1 MNLDNIL
8 RTMNEY
14 LSDMFNMFGGE
25 SMEYSTA
32 VRQVR
37 ENISDDVLSQV
48 ARTGADYESDSP
60 TEPLQFSRG
69 KAAQNILSN
78 FQTDLAQLR
87 KEQREQGTAKVQAQ
101 RYYTEQKLDA
111 PDAPADIKQ
120 LKEQAAARYDFNN
133 NVNDWYSDIV
143 NSAELTDAEK
153 DDIREEYSTLNAD
166 YSDPDKRNTVRSK
179 TQKLL
184 DKIEKNRK
192 NKDTNTEP
200 NAPILG
206 VGADLSTIT

>member
-14 LSDMFNMFGGE
+14 LSDMFNLFGGE
-25 SMEYSTA
+25 SMEYSAA
-32 VRQVR
+32 VKQVR
-37 ENISDDVLSQV
+37 DNLSDDVISQV
-48 ARTGADYESDSP
+48 ARKGADYESDSP

-101 RYYTEQKLDA
+101 RYYTEQKLDV
-111 PDAPADIKQ
+111 PDAPVDIKQ

-133 NVNDWYSDIV
+133 NVNDWYDDIV
-143 NSAELTDAEK
+143 NSAELSDAEK
-153 DDIREEYSTLNAD
+153 DDIREEYSTLNTD

-184 DKIEKNRK
+184 DKIEKSRK

>member
-37 ENISDDVLSQV
+37 ENISDDVLTQV
-48 ARTGADYESDSP
+48 ARTGADYESDIP

-87 KEQREQGTAKVQAQ
+87 KEQRETGTAKTQAQ
-101 RYYTEQKLDA
+101 RYYTEQKLDE
-111 PDAPADIKQ
+111 PDIPVDLNKI
-120 LKEQAAARYDFNN
+120 KEQAAARYDFNN
-133 NVNDWYSDIV
+133 NVNDWYDEIMES
-143 NSAELTDAEK
+143 ELISEAEK
-153 DDIREEYSTLNAD
+153 EEVRDKYSTITTN
-166 YSDPDKRNTVRSK
+166 YSDPDFRDDIRNTVMP
-179 TQKLL
+179 LL
-184 DKIEKNRK
+184 DRIHAEEAAAYGVI
-192 NKDTNTEP
+192 D
-200 NAPILG
+200 G
-206 VGADLSTIT
+206 VGADLSTII

>member
-14 LSDMFNMFGGE
+14 LSDMFNLFGGE

-37 ENISDDVLSQV
+37 ENLSDDVITQV

-78 FQTDLAQLR
+78 FQSDLAQLR
-87 KEQREQGTAKVQAQ
+87 KEQRETGTAKTQAQ
-101 RYYTEQKLDA
+101 RYYTEQKLDE
-111 PDAPADIKQ
+111 PDAPADLKRV
-120 LKEQAAARYDFNN
+120 KEQAAARYDFNN
-133 NVNDWYSDIV
+133 NVNDWYDDIV
-143 NSAELTDAEK
+143 NSQELTDAEI
-153 DDIREEYSTLNAD
+153 DDIKDEYSTLNTD
-166 YSDPDKRNTVRSK
+166 YSDPEKRNTIRSK

-184 DKIEKNRK
+184 DKIEKKRK

-200 NAPILG
+200 FAPVEG
-206 VGADLSTIT
+206 VGADLSTLT

>member
-14 LSDMFNMFGGE
+14 LSDMFNMFGGK

-37 ENISDDVLSQV
+37 ENISDDVLTQV

-101 RYYTEQKLDA
+101 RYYTEQKLDN
-111 PDAPADIKQ
+111 PDKVVDVKQ
-120 LKEQAAARYDFNN
+120 LTQQAAARYDFNN
-133 NVNDWYSDIV
+133 NVNDWYDEIMES
-143 NSAELTDAEK
+143 ELISEDEK
-153 DDIREEYSTLNAD
+153 EEVRDKYSTITTN
-166 YSDPDKRNTVRSK
+166 YSDPDFRDDIRNTVMP
-179 TQKLL
+179 LL
-184 DKIEKNRK
+184 DRIHAEESAAYGVL
-192 NKDTNTEP
+192 D
-200 NAPILG
+200 G
-206 VGADLSTIT
+206 VGADLSTLI

>member
-14 LSDMFNMFGGE
+14 LKDIFDAFGGQ

-48 ARTGADYESDSP
+48 ARTGADYESDNP

-69 KAAQNILSN
+69 KSAQNILSN
-78 FQTDLAQLR
+78 FQSDLSQLR
-87 KEQREQGTAKVQAQ
+87 KEQRETGTAKVQTQ
-101 RYYTEQKLDA
+101 RYYTEQKLDN
-111 PDAPADIKQ
+111 PDAALNIKRV
-120 LKEQAAARYDFNN
+120 KEQAAARYDFNN
-133 NVNDWYSDIV
+133 NVNDWYDDIV
-143 NSAELTDAEK
+143 NSQELTESEIDEIK
-153 DDIREEYSTLNAD
+153 EEYSTLNTD
-166 YSDPDKRNTVRSK
+166 YSDPDKRDTIRRK

-184 DKIEKNRK
+184 DKIEKKRK
-192 NKDTNTEP
+192 NKDENTEP
-200 NAPILG
+200 VAPVLG
-206 VGADLSTIT
+206 VGADLSEIT

>member
-14 LSDMFNMFGGE
+14 FKDIFDAFGGQ

-48 ARTGADYESDSP
+48 ARTGTDYESDNP

-69 KAAQNILSN
+69 KSAQNILTN
-78 FQTDLAQLR
+78 FQSDLSQLR
-87 KEQREQGTAKVQAQ
+87 KEQRETGTAKVQAQ
-101 RYYTEQKLDA
+101 RYYTEQKLDN
-111 PDAPADIKQ
+111 PDAAVNIKRV
-120 LKEQAAARYDFNN
+120 KEQAAARYDFNN
-133 NVNDWYSDIV
+133 NVNDWYDDIV
-143 NSAELTDAEK
+143 NSQELTESEIDEIK
-153 DDIREEYSTLNAD
+153 EEYSTLNTD
-166 YSDPDKRNTVRSK
+166 YSDPDKRDTIRRK

-184 DKIEKNRK
+184 DKIEKKRK
-192 NKDTNTEP
+192 NKDENTEP
-200 NAPILG
+200 VAPVLG
-206 VGADLSTIT
+206 VGADLSEIT

>member
-14 LSDMFNMFGGE
+14 LSDMFDMFGGE

-37 ENISDDVLSQV
+37 ENISDDVLSQIV
-48 ARTGADYESDSP
+48 RSGADYESDSP

-78 FQTDLAQLR
+78 FQTDLSQLR
-87 KEQREQGTAKVQAQ
+87 KEQREAGTAKVQAQ
-101 RYYTEQKLDA
+101 RYYTEQKLDD
-111 PDAPADIKQ
+111 PDKDVDIKQ
-120 LKEQAAARYDFNN
+120 LKQQAAARYDFNN
-133 NVNDWYSDIV
+133 NVNDWYDDIV
-143 NSAELTDAEK
+143 NSQELTEAEI
-153 DDIREEYSTLNAD
+153 DDIKEEYSTLNTD
-166 YSDPDKRNTVRSK
+166 YSDPDKRDTIRSK

-184 DKIEKNRK
+184 DKIEKKRK
-192 NKDTNTEP
+192 SKDENTEP
-200 NAPILG
+200 PAPVQG
-206 VGADLSTIT
+206 VGADLSTII

>member
-14 LSDMFNMFGGE
+14 LSDMFNTFGGE

-37 ENISDDVLSQV
+37 ENIADDVLSQV
-48 ARTGADYESDSP
+48 ARLGTDYESDSP

-78 FQTDLAQLR
+78 FQTDLSQLR
-87 KEQREQGTAKVQAQ
+87 KEQRETGTAKVQAQ
-101 RYYTEQKLDA
+101 RYYTEQKLDD
-111 PDAPADIKQ
+111 PDKDVDIKQ
-120 LKEQAAARYDFNN
+120 LKQQATARYDFNN
-133 NVNDWYSDIV
+133 NVNDWYDDIV
-143 NSAELTDAEK
+143 NSQELTEAEI
-153 DDIREEYSTLNAD
+153 DDIKEEYSTLNTD
-166 YSDPDKRNTVRSK
+166 YSDPDKRDTIRSK

-184 DKIEKNRK
+184 DKIEKKRK
-192 NKDTNTEP
+192 NKDENTEP
-200 NAPILG
+200 SAPVQG
-206 VGADLSTIT
+206 VGADLSTII

>member
-14 LSDMFNMFGGE
+14 LKDIFDAFGGQ

-48 ARTGADYESDSP
+48 ARTGTDYESDNP

-69 KAAQNILSN
+69 KSAQNILTN
-78 FQTDLAQLR
+78 FQSDLSQLR
-87 KEQREQGTAKVQAQ
+87 KEQRETGTAKVQTQ
-101 RYYTEQKLDA
+101 RYYTEQKLDN
-111 PDAPADIKQ
+111 PDAAVDIKRV
-120 LKEQAAARYDFNN
+120 KEQAAARYDFNN
-133 NVNDWYSDIV
+133 NVNDWYDDIV
-143 NSAELTDAEK
+143 NSQELTESEI
-153 DDIREEYSTLNAD
+153 DDIKEEYSTLNTD
-166 YSDPDKRNTVRSK
+166 YSDPDKRDTIRRK

-184 DKIEKNRK
+184 DKIEKKRK
-192 NKDTNTEP
+192 NKDENTEP
-200 NAPILG
+200 VAPVLG
-206 VGADLSTIT
+206 VGADLSEIT

>member
-1 MNLDNIL
+1 MNIDNIL

-111 PDAPADIKQ
+111 PDAPVDIKQ
-120 LKEQAAARYDFNN
+120 IEKQAKARYNFNN
-133 NVNDWYSDIV
+133 NVNDWYDEIMES
-143 NSAELTDAEK
+143 ELISEEEK
-153 DDIREEYSTLNAD
+153 EEVRDKYSMITTN
-166 YSDPDKRNTVRSK
+166 YSDPDFRDDIRNTVMP
-179 TQKLL
+179 LL
-184 DKIEKNRK
+184 DRIHAEEAAAYGVI
-192 NKDTNTEP
+192 D
-200 NAPILG
+200 G
-206 VGADLSTIT
+206 VGADLSTII

>member
-14 LSDMFNMFGGE
+14 LKDIFDAFGCQ

-48 ARTGADYESDSP
+48 ARTGADYESDNP

-69 KAAQNILSN
+69 KSAQNILSN
-78 FQTDLAQLR
+78 FQSDLSQLR
-87 KEQREQGTAKVQAQ
+87 KEQRETGTAKVQTQ
-101 RYYTEQKLDA
+101 RYYTEQKLDN
-111 PDAPADIKQ
+111 PDAALNIKRV
-120 LKEQAAARYDFNN
+120 KEQAAARYDFNN
-133 NVNDWYSDIV
+133 NVNDWYDDIV
-143 NSAELTDAEK
+143 NSQELTESEIDEIK
-153 DDIREEYSTLNAD
+153 EEYSTLNTD
-166 YSDPDKRNTVRSK
+166 YSDPDKRDTIRRK

-184 DKIEKNRK
+184 DKIEKKRK
-192 NKDTNTEP
+192 NKDENTEP
-200 NAPILG
+200 VAPVLG
-206 VGADLSTIT
+206 VGADLSEIT

>member
-48 ARTGADYESDSP
+48 ARSGADYESDSP

-78 FQTDLAQLR
+78 FQSDLAQLR

-101 RYYTEQKLDA
+101 RYYTEQKLDI
-111 PDAPADIKQ
+111 PDAPVDVKQ

-133 NVNDWYSDIV
+133 NVNDWYDDIV
-143 NSAELTDAEK
+143 NSQELTDAEI
-153 DDIREEYSTLNAD
+153 DDIKDEYSTLNTD
-166 YSDPDKRNTVRSK
+166 YSDPEKRNTIRSK

-184 DKIEKNRK
+184 DKIEKKRK

-200 NAPILG
+200 SAPVEG
-206 VGADLSTIT
+206 VGADLSTLT

>member
-48 ARTGADYESDSP
+48 VRTGADYESDSP

-78 FQTDLAQLR
+78 FQTDLTQLR

-133 NVNDWYSDIV
+133 NVNDWYDDIV

-153 DDIREEYSTLNAD
+153 DDIREEYSTLNTD

-184 DKIEKNRK
+184 DKIEKKRK

-200 NAPILG
+200 SAPVLG

>member
-111 PDAPADIKQ
+111 PDAPVDVKQ

-133 NVNDWYSDIV
+133 NVNDWYADIV

-153 DDIREEYSTLNAD
+153 DDIREEYSTLNTD
-166 YSDPDKRNTVRSK
+166 YSDPDKRNTVRIK

-200 NAPILG
+200 NAPLLG

>member
-37 ENISDDVLSQV
+37 ENIADDVLSQV

-87 KEQREQGTAKVQAQ
+87 KEQRETGTAKTQAQ
-101 RYYTEQKLDA
+101 RYYTEQKLDE
-111 PDAPADIKQ
+111 PDTPADLKRV
-120 LKEQAAARYDFNN
+120 KEQAAARYDFNN
-133 NVNDWYSDIV
+133 NVNDWYDDIV
-143 NSAELTDAEK
+143 NSQELTEAEI
-153 DDIREEYSTLNAD
+153 DDIKEEYSTLNTD
-166 YSDPDKRNTVRSK
+166 YSDPDKRDIIRSK

-184 DKIEKNRK
+184 DKIEKKRK
-192 NKDTNTEP
+192 NKDENTEP
-200 NAPILG
+200 SAPIQG
-206 VGADLSTIT
+206 VGADLSILT